1 MKVTIVVKTETEEV
15 EVVEQRKTG
24 SMWGGYMRKAEKK
37 RQEQEQRETQEQ
49 QG

>member
-1 MKVTIVVKTETEEV
+1 MKVTIVVKTETETEEV

-37 RQEQEQRETQEQ
+37 RQEQAVQEQ